1 MLARWR
7 HACYIE
13 TMSAQVLFNPLA
25 YVDRLTRGGFTQ
37 EQARASAEALETAF
51 SEGVATKADV
61 TDSKRE
67 LQSSIDAFRHET
79 KAGIEAF
86 RHETKADIEALRRDT
101 KADIDALRHETK
113 ADIEAL
119 RQETKADIEALR
131 QETKASIEGLRQE
144 TKSSID
150 ALRQETKSSIDGVKH
165 EISLLKHDVGEIK
178 RDIGEAEGRLRL
190 EFKRDLS
197 DIRLEIA
204 QSKNETLRWLFGFV
218 IVLIGAIFTIV
229 KFVR

>member
-1 MLARWR
+1 MLARRR

-86 RHETKADIEALRRDT
+86 RHEAKADIEALRRDT
-101 KADIDALRHETK
+101 KADID
-113 ADIEAL
+113 AL

-150 ALRQETKSSIDGVKH
+150 GLRQETKSSIDGVKH

-178 RDIGEAEGRLRL
+178 RDIGEAEARLRL